1 MYALWSP
8 GGIGGGGSETELMLV
23 LMVLS
28 REGSRRRG
36 RVYSAN
42 GVGYSQRGV
51 KSGDGMVLEFER
63 CRRTSSLILG
73 SSIVV
78 DNNCL

>member
-1 MYALWSP
+1 
-8 GGIGGGGSETELMLV
+8 MLV

-28 REGSRRRG
+28 REGSSRRG

-51 KSGDGMVLEFER
+51 KSGDVMVLEFDR
-63 CRRTSSLILG
+63 YRRTSSLILG
-73 SSIVV
+73 SSIAMHK
-78 DNNCL
+78 DCL